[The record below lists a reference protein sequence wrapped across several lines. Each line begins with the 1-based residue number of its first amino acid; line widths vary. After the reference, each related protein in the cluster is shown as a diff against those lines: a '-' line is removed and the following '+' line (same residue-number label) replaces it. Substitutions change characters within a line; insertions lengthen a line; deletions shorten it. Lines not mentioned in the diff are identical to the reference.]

1 MALDRLFFTHYPCHL
16 TRFRLFFF
24 FNLFFPIG
32 SWLWKPLQ
40 PKEQPNFTMTPCV
53 QSMNDTGEFS
63 PRTASSTSRGHLT
76 FRCCI
81 SMHWNPTLI
90 IKRTYFVPDDLRSSW
105 NNIPSQ
111 ESGVSIF
118 KDSNLHMVQTST
130 RSSTIRTWINSD
142 PIKPKF
148 LCKYHRL
155 NKFTRQQWLKIRELP
170 H

>member
-1 MALDRLFFTHYPCHL
+1 
-16 TRFRLFFF
+16 
-24 FNLFFPIG
+24 
-32 SWLWKPLQ
+32 
-40 PKEQPNFTMTPCV
+40 
-53 QSMNDTGEFS
+53 
-63 PRTASSTSRGHLT
+63 LT